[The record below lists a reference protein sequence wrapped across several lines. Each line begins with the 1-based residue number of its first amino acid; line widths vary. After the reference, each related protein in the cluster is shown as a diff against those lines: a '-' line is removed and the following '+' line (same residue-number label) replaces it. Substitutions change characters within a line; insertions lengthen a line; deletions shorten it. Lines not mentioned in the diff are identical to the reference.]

1 VLSDTPT
8 AHAGKE
14 YAAMTDSSSHP
25 YSFPECPVDPGV
37 ESRDVL
43 TQVLRNGA
51 QDMLARAVLDE
62 VAMYVAERADLVDDQ
77 GHHLIVRNGYLP
89 QRKIMTGIG
98 AVEVQQP

>member
-14 YAAMTDSSSHP
+14 YATMTDSSSHP

-51 QDMLARAVLDE
+51 QDMLAMLAMLARAVLDE
-62 VAMYVAERADLVDDQ
+62 VAM
-77 GHHLIVRNGYLP
+77 
-89 QRKIMTGIG
+89 
-98 AVEVQQP
+98 